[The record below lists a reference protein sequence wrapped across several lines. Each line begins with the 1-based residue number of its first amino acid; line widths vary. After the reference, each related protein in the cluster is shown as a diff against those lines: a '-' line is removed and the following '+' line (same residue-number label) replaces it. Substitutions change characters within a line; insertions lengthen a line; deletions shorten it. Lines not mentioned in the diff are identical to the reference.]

1 MTNIKKLKKIIIII
15 FVLVFIIGILLIF
28 LSNRVNNDEEEQ
40 GHVHAEE
47 DLDNQNIERV
57 KDDAIFYTIE
67 DCIEQYEVFASLDYT
82 KQVDELNYPSVA
94 AVYNINNEQ
103 EKKDAII
110 SLLDKEYINKNK
122 IDENNL
128 YEFIKEDKQ
137 DNIDIKALKINK
149 LVDSDLEVQAYSAY
163 IQKEYSQNKNIEY
176 KYYIVKID
184 KSEEVFCIYPL
195 DNNYK
200 DIDEIKI
207 NNNTTNIEKNDRNT
221 FLYSDINE
229 SQIATKYFQEVKE
242 LLINNPD
249 EVYKR
254 LDEEYKKKRFGSEE
268 EFINYVSENIE
279 DIKLMQIYK
288 YLLNSYSDYDEY
300 VAKDRND
307 NLFIFKEKYPNDYS
321 VKFDTYT
328 IVTDKFKD
336 EYNNTKDEKRVQMQL
351 DVFKQ
356 MINNRDFKS
365 AYKLLDDQF
374 KNNNFKT
381 ENKFKEFV
389 ESKSFRYNEIEFK
402 RIQKE
407 GKTYI
412 CNLTMK
418 DLTKEDDNE
427 YNWEFMIQLN
437 DAENFKISF
446 NTD

>member
-1 MTNIKKLKKIIIII
+1 MTNIKKLKKIIIIVFI
-15 FVLVFIIGILLIF
+15 LIFIIGVLLIF
-28 LSNRVNNDEEEQ
+28 LNNNANNNEEEQ
-40 GHVHAEE
+40 GHIHAEE
-47 DLDNQNIERV
+47 KLDDQNIERV
-57 KDDAIFYTIE
+57 RDNAIFYTIE
-67 DCIEQYEVFASLDYT
+67 DCIEQYEIFTSIDYT
-82 KQVDELNYPSVA
+82 KQVDELNYPSIA

-103 EKKDAII
+103 EKKEAII
-110 SLLDKEYINKNK
+110 SLLDKEYISNNK

-128 YEFIKEDKQ
+128 YDFIEEEKQ
-137 DNIDIKALKINK
+137 DDIDVKALKINK
-149 LVDSDLEVQAYSAY
+149 LIDSTLDIQAYSAY
-163 IQKEYSQNKNIEY
+163 IQKEDKKNKNIEY
-176 KYYIVKID
+176 KYYIVKIN

-207 NNNTTNIEKNDRNT
+207 NNNTTSIEKNDRNT

-249 EVYKR
+249 EVDKK
-254 LDEEYKKKRFGSEE
+254 LDEEYKKKRFGSED
-268 EFINYVSENIE
+268 EFIKYVNENID

-307 NLFIFKEKYPNDYS
+307 NLFIFKEIAPNDYS

-328 IVTDKFKD
+328 IITDKFKD
-336 EYNNTKDEKRVQMQL
+336 EYNKAQDEKRVQMQL

-365 AYKLLDDQF
+365 AYNLLDDKF
-374 KNNNFKT
+374 KNNNFET
-381 ENKFKEFV
+381 EDKFKEFV
-389 ESKSFRYNEIEFK
+389 RNKSFRYNEIEFNK
-402 RIQKE
+402 IQKE
-407 GKTYI
+407 GNIYI

-427 YNWEFMIQLN
+427 YNWEFIIQLDN
-437 DAENFKISF
+437 AENFKISF